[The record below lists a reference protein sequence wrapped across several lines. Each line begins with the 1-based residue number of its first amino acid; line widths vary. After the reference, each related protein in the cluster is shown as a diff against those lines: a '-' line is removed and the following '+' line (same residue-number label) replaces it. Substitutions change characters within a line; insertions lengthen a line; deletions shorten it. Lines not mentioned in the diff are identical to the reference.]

1 MVQSF
6 LVQMITMPA
15 SLRGRVM
22 LKEGYKMKYVVKIG
36 VSQEIKFVFD
46 NMGDALD
53 FITICWTNGY
63 RATVVPVGE
72 DYE

>member
-1 MVQSF
+1 MTNFARQSAGAGG
-6 LVQMITMPA
+6 I
-15 SLRGRVM
+15 
-22 LKEGYKMKYVVKIG
+22 KEGHNMKYVVKIV

-53 FITICWTNGY
+53 FISTCLTNGY

>member
-1 MVQSF
+1 
-6 LVQMITMPA
+6 MITNLPA
-15 SLRGRVM
+15 ILRGRVV
-22 LKEGYKMKYVVKIG
+22 LRKGTKMKYVVKIG

-53 FITICWTNGY
+53 FISTCLSNGY